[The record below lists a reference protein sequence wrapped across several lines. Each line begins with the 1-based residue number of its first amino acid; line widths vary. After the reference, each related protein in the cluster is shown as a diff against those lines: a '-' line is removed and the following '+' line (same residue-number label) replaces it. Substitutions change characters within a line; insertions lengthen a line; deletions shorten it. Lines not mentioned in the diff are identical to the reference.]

1 MASIENVSTLTIGIA
16 LDTLSSIAL
25 RFKFFSNLFDGYFL
39 ATMHY
44 KLCDPYK
51 FLVRR
56 LLDRRLIR

>member
-1 MASIENVSTLTIGIA
+1 MAIIENVSTLTISIA
-16 LDTLSSIAL
+16 LGARSSIAL
-25 RFKFFSNLFDGYFL
+25 RLKFFSNLFDGYFL
-39 ATMHY
+39 TAMHY

>member
-1 MASIENVSTLTIGIA
+1 MAIIENVSTLMIGIV
-16 LDTLSSIAL
+16 LETLSGIAF
-25 RFKFFSNLFDGYFL
+25 RPKFFGNLFDEYFL

>member
-1 MASIENVSTLTIGIA
+1 MAIIKNVSTLTIGIA
-16 LDTLSSIAL
+16 LDTRSSIAL
-25 RFKFFSNLFDGYFL
+25 RPKFFSNLFDGYFL

-56 LLDRRLIR
+56 LLDRRLI

>member
-1 MASIENVSTLTIGIA
+1 MAIIENISTLTIGIA
-16 LDTLSSIAL
+16 LDTRSGIAL
-25 RFKFFSNLFDGYFL
+25 RPKFFSNLFDEYL
-39 ATMHY
+39 LKTMHY